1 MKNAIKFFIF
11 IAVIGLLAMHFQAD
25 DKELFMGLE
34 FSALTVRPNVLILMD
49 NSGSMNNIIFYPKD
63 GVDKEAGTTD
73 DGYEPLVTYSGWVE
87 DSKDHGIW
95 DPWNHDYLD
104 YVHETWSI
112 GRWYKDGSA
121 TYPSSPDGDPNSA
134 QIKEKV
140 TDTVYRL
147 GPTWINFNVGEKIM
161 AASYNRS
168 RNEATCVIKAKWQDG
183 GENYIEVE
191 NIIGGPITSDESN
204 IHNICFQRKDSSYDA
219 RAATLYGLEDQG
231 EGVLDGLVRYPQNY
245 IEWLFCH
252 ATDDNRAAV
261 SHFSVYGTF
270 DVNDSDPPP
279 ITNCQAPGLE
289 PAQAVFT
296 RIQVAREVLCRV
308 ASSVNTVVNLGL
320 YKFNTSGSADEGAEK
335 VDDLVDM
342 SEEVSLVEFRKKIYG
357 QKAETWTPLAEALAD
372 VWLYYRP
379 APTTKTY
386 WPVSKEIESGTFGA
400 INDGTLLS
408 SPVEWWCQN
417 NYVVLMTDGE
427 STRDRWDRGDG
438 ETSKYEGS
446 MFLDTDYPVKRTEPW
461 DDWTDGWGDTDSN
474 EANSGIPADYDA
486 STATYCKNYTCWAT
500 SDGSDY
506 LDDVA
511 YFMRHTDMFPE
522 HEDGYPDFFKDDPG
536 DPAGMPGN
544 QCIYTYVIGF
554 NADNDMLRE
563 AAINGDGVYYT
574 ANDYEELVAAFESA
588 ITSILLRNFAFSA
601 ITAPKKTASIQT
613 EGVSYIGYF
622 MPSQAASIW
631 EGHLLSHRLY
641 ERWGFDSDVSGVIEY
656 SEMFDTE
663 TECLDA
669 NPGEECI
676 RLLELAAAAEWD
688 AATMMANR
696 TGARSLFTY
705 INDTLTPFTAAN
717 VNTIK
722 PFMGAGVD
730 ENEAADIIDKLNENY
745 FADVFHSDIAFV
757 GPPLL
762 GKKYLTNI
770 NPVECTDPTT
780 DADCYEYFWDTNSS
794 RDNVLYVGTNDG
806 VLHMLD
812 AEDGEELWGFVP
824 DEVLPSLEKIV
835 LDGEHT
841 YTVDGRVFADDIHY
855 RKAGATA
862 WKSIVVFGMRRGGR
876 AFYGLDVT
884 DVSGQPAFLWKFME
898 STYSGQSFGKPIV
911 GQVAL
916 KEGEDIVRRWVV
928 FLAGGF
934 EFNQE
939 NTTDPRGKGVFMV
952 DASTGELLWMIGY
965 NNTTGAEDS
974 SGTTY
979 IDTNTSDDVRYLT
992 QAEEFNYPV
1001 PSALTV
1007 VDSDNDG
1014 LVDTMYFGNIG
1025 GHLFRTDLSG
1035 SETSTWNTTLLF
1047 RTDVQTL
1054 ASGVIGEIVDT
1065 NVYDLGVNAA
1075 DFEPGWTIRGT
1086 TSNALAYI
1094 TDVDGAK
1101 KTLTVSPMSGTFLL
1115 DETVVARSW
1124 DPIYLQPSVAF
1135 DPCYQLWVTWG
1146 TGDRDR
1152 PRTNPTKG
1160 RFMGLRD
1167 ANLSEQSLTNML
1179 GLTWVDDELASTGV
1193 DQATYNGWYFDF
1205 IDAGEKLFDPEPVV
1219 LPGVGLGPIIYF
1231 NTYQPPTETV
1241 LGPQENPCD
1250 APEEGDMMLYA
1261 VSITACAP
1269 DIVIG
1274 GRESGRLAGG
1284 GIHQGSEFVQ
1294 YIGVGEVGSVPP
1306 LDKVIA
1312 KKLPYPGG
1320 VIFWKEKKR

>member
-1 MKNAIKFFIF
+1 MRQAIKFVIF
-11 IAVIGLLAMHFQAD
+11 IAVIGLLALQFQAD

-34 FSALTVRPNVLILMD
+34 FSSQTVRPNVLILMD
-49 NSGSMNNIIFYPKD
+49 NSGSMNTVIYYPKN
-63 GVDKEAGTTD
+63 GVDKESGTSD
-73 DGYEPLVTYSGWVE
+73 DGYDPLQNYSGWVAE
-87 DSKDHGIW
+87 SGW
-95 DPWNHDYLD
+95 DWVSPPPHDYFD
-104 YVHETWSI
+104 YANETWSI
-112 GRWYKDGSA
+112 GRWYKDGNA
-121 TYPSSPDGDPNSA
+121 TYPTDPNGDNNSTH
-134 QIKEKV
+134 IYEKIS
-140 TDTVYRL
+140 DTVYRI
-147 GPTWINFNVGEKIM
+147 GTNGWNYFNVGEKIL
-161 AASYNRS
+161 AASYDRS
-168 RNEATCVIKAKWQDG
+168 RNEATCVIKSKYEDG
-183 GENYIEVE
+183 GSYYFEVE
-191 NIIGGPITSDESN
+191 DVIGGPITADAEWA
-204 IHNICFQRKDSSYDA
+204 HICFQRKDSSYDA
-219 RAATLYGLEDQG
+219 RAVKLYGVVDNDEYA
-231 EGVLDGLVRYPQNY
+231 RYTQNY
-245 IEWLFCH
+245 IDWIFCH
-252 ATDDNRAAV
+252 ATDFHRAAI

-270 DVNDSDPPP
+270 DVDDTTPAP

-289 PAQAVFT
+289 PDQAVFT
-296 RIQVAREVLCRV
+296 RIQVAREVLCHV
-308 ASSVNTVVNLGL
+308 ATSVNTVVNLGL
-320 YKFNTSGSADEGAEK
+320 YKFNTSGSRDEGAEV
-335 VDDLVDM
+335 VDELADM

-372 VWLYYRP
+372 TWDYYKPGPESNDGSSLY
-379 APTTKTY
+379 
-386 WPVSKEIESGTFGA
+386 PVKVLIENDQYAAVPNPSGT
-400 INDGTLLS
+400 
-408 SPVEWWCQN
+408 PVEWWCQN

-427 STRDRWDRGDG
+427 STMDRWDGD
-438 ETSKYEGS
+438 TNRFDGS
-446 MFLDTDYPVKRTEPW
+446 MFADTDYPVKRTEPW

-474 EANSGIPADYDA
+474 EANDGIPADYNG
-486 STATYCKNYTCWAT
+486 STATYCKNYTCWYT
-500 SDGSDY
+500 DSGSDY

-511 YFMRHTDMFPE
+511 YLMRHTDMFPE
-522 HEDGYPDFFKDDPG
+522 DPNGLDNYANDYFPASPDHVE
-536 DPAGMPGN
+536 GMPGN

-563 AAINGDGVYYT
+563 TAINGDGVYYT
-574 ANDYEELVAAFESA
+574 ATDYQELVTAFEAA

-641 ERWGFDSDVSGVIEY
+641 ERWGFDSDDSGVIEF

-696 TGARSLFTY
+696 TGARSLYTY
-705 INDTLTPFTAAN
+705 INDTMTAFSAGN
-717 VNTIK
+717 AATIQ
-722 PFMGAGVD
+722 PYMGAGVD
-730 ENEAADIIDKLNENY
+730 VAETEDIIDKLNENY

-762 GKKYLTNI
+762 GKKYITNI
-770 NPVECTDPTT
+770 NPVECTDPTS
-780 DADCYEYFWDTNSS
+780 DPDCYQYFHDTQSS

-806 VLHMLD
+806 VLHMID
-812 AEDGEELWGFVP
+812 AENGEEEWGFVP
-824 DEVLPSLEKIV
+824 DEILPSLATIV
-835 LDGEHT
+835 LESEHT
-841 YTVDGRVFADDIHY
+841 YTVDGRIHADDIFY
-855 RKAGATA
+855 RDGGTRA
-862 WKSIVVFGMRRGGR
+862 WKSIVVFGLRRGGR

-884 DVSGQPAFLWKFME
+884 NVSGQPSYLWKFKE
-898 STYSGQSFGKPIV
+898 STYSGQSFGKPVV

-939 NTTDPRGKGVFMV
+939 NTSDPRGKAVFMV

-965 NNTTGAEDS
+965 NNTDGAEDGA
-974 SGTTY
+974 GTTY
-979 IDTNTSDDVRYLT
+979 IDTNTSDSIRYLT
-992 QAEEFNYPV
+992 KMEEFNYPV
-1001 PSALTV
+1001 ASALTV
-1007 VDSDNDG
+1007 VDSDSDG

-1025 GHLFRTDLSG
+1025 GHLFRTDVSG
-1035 SETSTWNTTLLF
+1035 SETANWHTTLVY

-1065 NVYDLGVNAA
+1065 NVYDLGGDAA

-1086 TSNALAYI
+1086 TSNAMGYI

-1101 KTLTVSPMSGTFLL
+1101 KEITVAVNTGTFLL

-1152 PRTNPTKG
+1152 PRTSPFKG

-1167 ANLSEQSLTNML
+1167 ANLAEQSLTNL
-1179 GLTWVDDELASTGV
+1179 LELTWVDNELASTGV

-1205 IDAGEKLFDPEPVV
+1205 IDDGEKLFDPEPVV
-1219 LPGVGLGPIIYF
+1219 LPGEGLGPIIYF
-1231 NTYQPPTETV
+1231 NTYQPPTETN

-1250 APEEGDMMLYA
+1250 APQEGDMMLYA

-1269 DIVIG
+1269 DIVVG

-1284 GIHQGSEFVQ
+1284 GIHQGTEFVQ

-1306 LDKVIA
+1306 LDKVIG